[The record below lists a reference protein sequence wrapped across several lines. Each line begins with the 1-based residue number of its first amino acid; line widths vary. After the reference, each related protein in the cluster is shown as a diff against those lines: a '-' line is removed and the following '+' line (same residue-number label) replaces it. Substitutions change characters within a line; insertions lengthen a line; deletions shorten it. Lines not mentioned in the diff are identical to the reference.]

1 MSVYV
6 ERLITLR
13 KEAVDRQR
21 ALMAQAE
28 TEKRDLSAEEL
39 ANVDATDKAITDYG
53 ESIAHFVDMD
63 ARAVA
68 ADAVRET
75 VGKLI
80 RTDRQSSHKD
90 PTDAEIILAIASGG
104 EVRGRDY
111 NRAAGGYL
119 FGPEKRVLD
128 PGNPSGS
135 SVVAA
140 SFYDQVQ
147 VYQRTLNPTYDLAT
161 VIKTR
166 TGGPLTIPRLTADQT
181 TYTPGYGTAITP
193 SDPTLSTITLNAY
206 GYKSLTLWAQE
217 LDEDE
222 AINLEELI
230 ARTAGRDIG
239 ITAGSAF
246 TLGSGTNEPNG
257 FITAC
262 TNGGTASGTPFSNG
276 DDLISL
282 FYSLAQPYRLSP
294 GAAWQVS
301 NSALQKMRKAKDTVG
316 QYLWVP
322 SLLVGTPDTFLGKP
336 VRENP
341 AMASVAS
348 ASKSVAFGDF
358 SAYYVREVGGF
369 RVDRSTDYAF
379 NTDQVAL
386 KTVWRVDGDLP
397 DVNAIKYL
405 VSYNT

>member
-6 ERLITLR
+6 DRLITLR
-13 KEAVDRQR
+13 MEAVDRQR

-28 TEKRDLSAEEL
+28 TEKRDLSPEEL

-53 ESIAHFVDMD
+53 ESIAHFQEMD
-63 ARAVA
+63 ARALA
-68 ADAVRET
+68 ADTVRDT
-75 VGKLI
+75 AGKLI
-80 RTDRQSSHKD
+80 RTDRQSSRKD
-90 PTDAEIILAIASGG
+90 PTDAEIIMAIASGG
-104 EVRGRDY
+104 EVRGREY
-111 NRAAGGYL
+111 NKGAGGYL
-119 FGPEKRVLD
+119 FEERSLAPDTTNMVGATI
-128 PGNPSGS
+128 SQ
-135 SVVAA
+135 

-166 TGGPLTIPRLTADQT
+166 TGAPIVIPRLTADQT

-193 SDPTLSTITLNAY
+193 SDPTISSITLNAY

-222 AINLEELI
+222 AINLEQLI

-239 ITAGSAF
+239 IQAGSAF
-246 TLGSGTNEPNG
+246 TLGSGTGEPKG

-262 TNGGTASGTPFSNG
+262 TNGGTAAGTPFLNG
-276 DDLISL
+276 DDLMSL

-322 SLLVGTPDTFLGKP
+322 SLLVGTPDMFLGKP

-341 AMASVAS
+341 AMSAVAS

-358 SAYYVREVGGF
+358 SAYIIREVNGF

-386 KTVWRVDGDLP
+386 KTVWRVDGNLP
-397 DVNAIKYL
+397 DALAIKYL
-405 VSYNT
+405 VSYNS